1 MPSILLPQMVKIPEQ
16 YQRYIYPFSKPMLR
30 TSPSFSRIEQVTT
43 IPGCRVCSIVNIA
56 EKETEISHYHKN
68 KSITLQVTLQG
79 RISTGTSTLDK
90 GGYNLIRINAG
101 HHKLLLAPGVNEFMQ
116 FDISPALLQELLPDS
131 PFIHKKGNDHP
142 AGVSNRKLMKLIAQI
157 RQTPVT
163 DGIQQLK
170 LYTQITELI
179 ITAIIPLQTSP
190 KNMIMNNP
198 HHELITNIQTYIN
211 DNLHKPI
218 SLSQLAGIYYISESK
233 LKQDFKK
240 YLNSSVQAYLQEQR
254 MQKALK
260 MLQHSDNDITMIAT
274 EVGYTNV
281 SSFNREFRKHYA
293 CSPKEVRIGS

>member
-1 MPSILLPQMVKIPEQ
+1 M
-16 YQRYIYPFSKPMLR
+16 R
-30 TSPSFSRIEQVTT
+30 
-43 IPGCRVCSIVNIA
+43 
-56 EKETEISHYHKN
+56 
-68 KSITLQVTLQG
+68 
-79 RISTGTSTLDK
+79 
-90 GGYNLIRINAG
+90 
-101 HHKLLLAPGVNEFMQ
+101 

-131 PFIHKKGNDHP
+131 PFIQER
-142 AGVSNRKLMKLIAQI
+142 AGVSNRKLMKLISQI

-179 ITAIIPLQTSP
+179 TTAIIPLQSSP

-198 HHELITNIQTYIN
+198 HHELISSIQTYIH

-218 SLSQLAGIYYISESK
+218 SLSQLAGIYFISESK

>member
-1 MPSILLPQMVKIPEQ
+1 MPSILLSQKVKIPEQ
-16 YQRYIYPFSKPMLR
+16 YQRYIYPFSKPILR

-43 IPGCRVCSIVNIA
+43 IPGCRVCSMVNIA
-56 EKETEISHYHKN
+56 EKETEILHYYKR

-116 FDISPALLQELLPDS
+116 FDISPALFQELLPDS
-131 PFIHKKGNDHP
+131 SFIRKRNDHP
-142 AGVSNRKLMKLIAQI
+142 AGVTNRKLMKLIAQI

-170 LYTQITELI
+170 LYIQITELI
-179 ITAIIPLQTSP
+179 TTAIIPLQSTP

-198 HHELITNIQTYIN
+198 HHELITNIQTYIH

-218 SLSQLAGIYYISESK
+218 SLSQLAGIYFISESK

-240 YLNSSVQAYLQEQR
+240 YLNSSVQTYLQEQR

-293 CSPKEVRIGS
+293 CSPKEVRIRS